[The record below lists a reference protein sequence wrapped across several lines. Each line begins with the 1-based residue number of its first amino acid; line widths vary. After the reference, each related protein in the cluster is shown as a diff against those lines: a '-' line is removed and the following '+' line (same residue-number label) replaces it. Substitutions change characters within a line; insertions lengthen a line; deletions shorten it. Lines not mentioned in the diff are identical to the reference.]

1 MKVYVSLI
9 LIALLSSLPASAGR
23 YCKTERTRTFAEQL
37 ASLGPKAELDLIDL
51 DIFPGGAL
59 VAGYEYEVE
68 PAYTRGLYS
77 RSDRWYIGVDATPD
91 DSVVSSDDL
100 DVDLSGG
107 LKNET
112 VATFTRF
119 FKDPCE
125 AMRATPYSP
134 RRIPLKAKT
143 ALGPKFRVGDYFLF
157 RGSVG
162 FVVSAEIL
170 SMLSSSF
177 WGVGLSGSYLM
188 EGFYQIHIVRLSEK
202 EVRLKVVAH
211 RGRNISAS
219 LGVGF
224 EGDFEVFKVS
234 PLDRALEKFV
244 NTKPIKLKVDSNKSN
259 VFMIDYIL
267 DLTDAKVANAFETIL
282 PQFRNFRNI
291 DLTGPFRKLKDGSTT
306 LLLDLSPLEDLYKED
321 YHNDRLDRIKRNLRT
336 SSDQRSVGFG
346 IHAGNKILG
355 FKFDK
360 DVSTAQMSV
369 MQKEDVTER
378 FLLRSWEKTWDGRFM
393 YSWFRSE
400 KEDGFRALFTAD
412 KDFQKISP
420 VNMVKFINHKKNR
433 FSFGNFEDLKVV
445 LKKSLPQEIYQ
456 RVPFSHWPQ
465 KKGEK
470 YFNYGLRFQ
479 LVMAP
484 ESILEAPELSVEEII
499 VLFKDHVLS
508 KGLSAKD
515 YFYPHQNGHGHGSSR
530 VSSESQFDMNLKSM
544 AKILTRVLDRDL
556 SMLDRLDLISKLRR
570 NKLFSESGLSFIMAL
585 RPDKLAA
592 HYSVDLN
599 ISSNE
604 AQIDFQYG
612 DAEISALYR
621 KLLTVKAALDD
632 DALDLLREAESIS
645 IN

>member
-1 MKVYVSLI
+1 MKVYASLI
-9 LIALLSSLPASAGR
+9 LIVLLSSLSASAGR
-23 YCKTERTRTFAEQL
+23 YCKTERTRTYAEQI

-51 DIFPGGAL
+51 DIFPGGSL

-77 RSDRWYIGVDATPD
+77 RSDRWYIGVDATPG
-91 DSVVSSDDL
+91 DSVVNSDDL

-112 VATFTRF
+112 VASFTRF

-134 RRIPLKAKT
+134 RRIPLKVKT
-143 ALGPKFRVGDYFLF
+143 AIGPQFRIGDYFLF

-170 SMLSSSF
+170 SMLSSSM

-211 RGRNISAS
+211 RGKNISAS

-234 PLDRALEKFV
+234 ALDRQLEKFV
-244 NTKPIKLKVDSNKSN
+244 NTKPLKLKVDSQKSN

-267 DLTDAKVANAFETIL
+267 DLTDVNVAKAFETIL
-282 PQFRNFRNI
+282 PQFKNFRNI
-291 DLTGPFRKLKDGSTT
+291 DLAGPFRNLKDSATT
-306 LLLDLSPLEDLYKED
+306 LLLDLSPLEELYQED
-321 YHNDRLDRIKRNLRT
+321 YQNNRFDRIRRNLRT
-336 SSDQRSVGFG
+336 SSDQKSLGFG

-355 FKFDK
+355 FKLDK

-378 FLLRSWEKTWDGRFM
+378 FLLKSWERSWDGRFM
-393 YSWFRSE
+393 YSWYRSE
-400 KEDGFRALFTAD
+400 KENGFRALFTAD

-420 VNMVKFINHKKNR
+420 INMVKFINHKKNR
-433 FSFGNFEDLKVV
+433 FSYGNFEDLKVD
-445 LKKSLPQEIYQ
+445 LKKSLPLEIYQ
-456 RVPFSHWPQ
+456 RVPFSQWPQ

-470 YFNYGLRFQ
+470 FFNYGLRFQ

-484 ESILEAPELSVEEII
+484 ESILEAPELSMEEIVI
-499 VLFKDHVLS
+499 LFKDHVLS

-515 YFYPHQNGHGHGSSR
+515 YFSPHQNGNGHGSRR
-530 VSSESQFDMNLKSM
+530 VSPESQFDINLKSM
-544 AKILTRVLDRDL
+544 SKLLHQALDRKL
-556 SMLDRLDLISKLRR
+556 PMIERLDFISKLRR
-570 NKLFSESGLSFIMAL
+570 NRLFSESGLSFLMAL
-585 RPDKLAA
+585 RPDKMAA
-592 HYSVDLN
+592 HYSLDLD

-612 DAEISALYR
+612 DAEISTLYR

-632 DALDLLREAESIS
+632 DALDLLREAESIAQD
-645 IN
+645 